1 MNIDDL
7 EAPTKGVKRG
17 KREQTKV
24 NNRKAILAAARSI
37 FAELG
42 YGTTTVRD
50 IIRRTDLASGTF
62 YNYFQSK
69 EEVFQAL
76 MDTNALE
83 LRPLLVEIRANA
95 KTFEDLI
102 EGTFRMFFDYLARD
116 RGAFE
121 VLRSNSGAIRVRMD
135 TPEIVA
141 GFDELQADI
150 EKAIADGLLEPV
162 DAGYLTAS
170 AVGMAFEIGDRML
183 AREEADVEG
192 ATKFATS
199 LIMGGVV
206 KLTNA

>member
-1 MNIDDL
+1 ME
-7 EAPTKGVKRG
+7 EAQAPVKRG

-76 MDTNALE
+76 MDANALE
-83 LRPLLVEIRANA
+83 VRPHLIETRANA
-95 KTFEDLI
+95 RTFEDLV
-102 EGTFRMFFDYLARD
+102 EGTFRVFFDYLARD

-121 VLRSNSGAIRVRMD
+121 VLRSNAGAIRVRMD

-141 GFDELQADI
+141 GFDELQVDI
-150 EKAIADGLLEPV
+150 EKAISDGLLAPV
-162 DAGYLTAS
+162 DASYLTAA
-170 AVGMAFEIGDRML
+170 AVGIAFEIGDRML
-183 AREEADVEG
+183 AQEEADVEG
-192 ATKFATS
+192 AVKFATS
-199 LIMGGVV
+199 LIIGGVAE
-206 KLTNA
+206 LTHH

>member
-1 MNIDDL
+1 MNVDNL
-7 EAPTKGVKRG
+7 EAPVKRG

-83 LRPLLVEIRANA
+83 VRPQLIEVRANA
-95 KTFEDLI
+95 TTFEDLI
-102 EGTFRMFFDYLARD
+102 EGTFRIFFDYLARGIVKVEGVQAEAG
-116 RGAFE
+116 RQRLQRAPVEGLFSTA
-121 VLRSNSGAIRVRMD
+121 VLRQQVKAKTFQHRVAVQ
-135 TPEIVA
+135 E
-141 GFDELQADI
+141 EL
-150 EKAIADGLLEPV
+150 KTHGVLGL
-162 DAGYLTAS
+162 
-170 AVGMAFEIGDRML
+170 
-183 AREEADVEG
+183 
-192 ATKFATS
+192 
-199 LIMGGVV
+199 GV
-206 KLTNA
+206 

>member
-1 MNIDDL
+1 MNVDNL
-7 EAPTKGVKRG
+7 EAPVKRG

-83 LRPLLVEIRANA
+83 VRPQLIEVRANA
-95 KTFEDLI
+95 TTFEDLI
-102 EGTFRMFFDYLARD
+102 EGTFHIFFDYLARD

-121 VLRSNSGAIRVRMD
+121 VLRSNAGAIRVRMD

-206 KLTNA
+206 KLPHI

>member
-1 MNIDDL
+1 M
-7 EAPTKGVKRG
+7 EEMEVPAKRG

-76 MDTNALE
+76 MDANALE
-83 LRPLLVEIRANA
+83 VRPHLIETRANA
-95 KTFEDLI
+95 RTFEDLI
-102 EGTFRMFFDYLARD
+102 EGTFRVFFDYLARD

-121 VLRSNSGAIRVRMD
+121 VLRSNAGAIRVRMD

-141 GFDELQADI
+141 GFDELQVDI
-150 EKAIADGLLEPV
+150 EKAISDGLLEPV
-162 DAGYLTAS
+162 NASYLTAA

-183 AREEADVEG
+183 AQEEADVEG
-192 ATKFATS
+192 AVKFATS

-206 KLTNA
+206 KLSNPDSP

>member
-1 MNIDDL
+1 MDEIVTPDR
-7 EAPTKGVKRG
+7 RG

-24 NNRKAILAAARSI
+24 NNKKAILEAARSI

-42 YGTTTVRD
+42 YGATTVRD

-76 MDTNALE
+76 MDANALE
-83 LRPLLVEIRANA
+83 VRPRLIEIRAEA
-95 KTFEDLI
+95 TTFEDLI
-102 EGTFRMFFDYLARD
+102 EGTFRVFFDYLARD

-121 VLRSNSGAIRVRMD
+121 VLRSNAGAIRVRMD

-141 GFDELQADI
+141 GFDELQIDI
-150 EKAIADGLLEPV
+150 EKAITEGLLEPV
-162 DAGYLTAS
+162 DASYLTAA
-170 AVGMAFEIGDRML
+170 AVGIAFEVGDRML
-183 AREEADVEG
+183 SREVADVEG
-192 ATKFATS
+192 AVTFATS

-206 KLTNA
+206 KLTHH

>member
-1 MNIDDL
+1 METPVEEIV
-7 EAPTKGVKRG
+7 APVKRG

-24 NNRKAILAAARSI
+24 NNRNAILAAARSI

-42 YGTTTVRD
+42 YGSTTVRD

-76 MDTNALE
+76 MDANALE
-83 LRPLLVEIRANA
+83 VRPHLIETRANA
-95 KTFEDLI
+95 RTFEDLV
-102 EGTFRMFFDYLARD
+102 EGTFRVFFDYLARD

-121 VLRSNSGAIRVRMD
+121 VLRSNAGAIRVRMD

-150 EKAIADGLLEPV
+150 EKAISDGLLAPV
-162 DAGYLTAS
+162 DAGYLTAA
-170 AVGMAFEIGDRML
+170 AVGIAFEVGDRML

-192 ATKFATS
+192 AVQFATS
-199 LIMGGVV
+199 LLIGGVV
-206 KLTNA
+206 KLTNH